1 MAVVSQAELILQR
14 AEWKR
19 NGKRVVCA
27 IGAFDL
33 LHPGHVRR
41 LEQARALGD
50 ALIVGVQSDAGVRA
64 TKPARAGK
72 LNRPVNPTAERS
84 EIVAALESVDFVT
97 VFDAESPRDFI
108 MELEP
113 DVLALGGAASADESA
128 YLDDPSFRAAVG
140 KVVRIP
146 VEPGYS
152 TSLLLDSITQ
162 RPA

>member
-1 MAVVSQAELILQR
+1 M
-14 AEWKR
+14 
-19 NGKRVVCA
+19 
-27 IGAFDL
+27 
-33 LHPGHVRR
+33 
-41 LEQARALGD
+41 
-50 ALIVGVQSDAGVRA
+50 
-64 TKPARAGK
+64 
-72 LNRPVNPTAERS
+72 
-84 EIVAALESVDFVT
+84 AALESVDFVT